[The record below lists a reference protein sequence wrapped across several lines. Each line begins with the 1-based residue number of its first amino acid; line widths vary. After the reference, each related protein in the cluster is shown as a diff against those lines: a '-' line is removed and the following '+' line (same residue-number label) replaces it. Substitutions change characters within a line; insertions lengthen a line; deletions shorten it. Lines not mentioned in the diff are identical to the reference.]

1 VSGSFP
7 GGVHP
12 RYEKDLTAGKASR
25 TLDPPA
31 EAVIPLSQHIGA
43 PAKAC
48 VEKGDEVRTGQVV
61 GEAGGFVSSPVHAT
75 VSGKVKAIE
84 DRPHPSGKDVPSVV
98 ITSDGEDAWV
108 ELEPHGADLLEIPV
122 DEVKDRVLK
131 AGIVGLGGA
140 TFPSH
145 VKLSPPADKK
155 IDTVILN
162 GAECEPYLTA
172 DHRLMLEQPGDV
184 AGGLA
189 LIVRVTGARRGII
202 AVEANKPDAI
212 EALEAEVRELEGGV
226 DAKLQVRVMP
236 VVYPQGAEKQL
247 IYALLG
253 REVPSGGLPM
263 DVSALV
269 HNVGTA
275 AAMVRAAR
283 EGRPLVERIVTVTG
297 DAIREPGNLLVRI
310 GTPVR
315 ELIEA
320 CGGYTDEGPA
330 KLIAGGPMMG
340 FAQHTDE
347 VPVIKGTSGIL
358 VLSRRL
364 VRRLEPGP
372 CIRCGE
378 CVRHCPMKLDPT
390 EIALLAEHD
399 MYAEADRIGALDCI
413 ECGCCAWGCPASI
426 PLVQHVRKAKV
437 EIMAERARQQKKAS

>member
-12 RYEKDLTAGKASR
+12 RYQKDLTAGKAAR

-48 VEKGDEVRTGQVV
+48 VEKGDGVKTGQVV

-75 VSGKVKAIE
+75 VSGKVKAVE

-98 ITSDGEDAWV
+98 ITSDGEDTWV
-108 ELEPHGADLLEIPV
+108 DLEPHGSDLLEIPV

-145 VKLSPPADKK
+145 VKLSPPADKT

-172 DHRLMLEQPGDV
+172 DHRLMLEQPAAV
-184 AGGLA
+184 ARGLA
-189 LIVRVTGARRGII
+189 LIARVMGAGRGII

-212 EALEAEVRELEGGV
+212 EALEAEVGEISREV
-226 DAKLQVRVMP
+226 DAKLEVKVLP

-275 AAMVRAAR
+275 AAMVRAAS
-283 EGRPLVERIVTVTG
+283 EGRPLLERIVTVTG
-297 DAIREPGNLLVRI
+297 DAVKEPDNLNVRI

-320 CGGYTDEGPA
+320 CGGYADGGPS

-378 CVRHCPMKLDPT
+378 CVRHCPMKLNPT
-390 EIALLAEHD
+390 DIALLAEHD
-399 MYAEADRIGALDCI
+399 QYADADRIGALDCI
-413 ECGCCAWGCPASI
+413 ECGCCSWGCPASI
-426 PLVQHVRKAKV
+426 PLVQHIRKAKV
-437 EIMAERARQQKKAS
+437 EIMAERAKQKRAS

>member
-1 VSGSFP
+1 MGSFP

-12 RYEKDLTAGKASR
+12 RYEKDLTAGKATR

-31 EAVIPLSQHIGA
+31 EAVIPMSQHIGA
-43 PAKAC
+43 PAKVC

-75 VSGKVKAIE
+75 VSGKVKVIE
-84 DRPHPSGKDVPSVV
+84 DRPHPSGKDVLSVV
-98 ITSDGEDAWV
+98 IESDGEDAWV
-108 ELEPHGADLLEIPV
+108 DLDPHEADLLEIPLN
-122 DEVKDRVLK
+122 EVKERILE

-145 VKLSPPADKK
+145 VKLSPPADKT

-172 DHRLMLEQPGDV
+172 DHRLMLEQPRAV
-184 AGGLA
+184 AQGLA
-189 LIVRVTGARRGII
+189 LIARVMGAARGII

-212 EALEAEVRELEGGV
+212 QALEAEVGKLSGSV
-226 DAKLQVRVMP
+226 DAKLEVKVLP

-275 AAMVRAAR
+275 ASMVRAAC

-297 DAIREPGNLLVRI
+297 DAVKEPDNLSVRI

-320 CGGYTDEGPA
+320 CGGYVDDGPA

-358 VLSRRL
+358 VLSKRL
-364 VRRLEPGP
+364 VRRVEPGP

-378 CVRHCPMKLDPT
+378 CIRHCPMKLNPA
-390 EIALLAEHD
+390 ELVLYAEHD
-399 MYAEADRIGALDCI
+399 LFADAERVGALDCI
-413 ECGCCAWGCPASI
+413 ECGCCSWGCPASI
-426 PLVQHVRKAKV
+426 PLVQHVRKVKV
-437 EIMAERARQQKKAS
+437 EIMAERAKDRKAS

>member
-1 VSGSFP
+1 MRGSFP

-12 RYEKDLTAGKASR
+12 RYEKDLTAGKATR

-48 VEKGDEVRTGQVV
+48 VEKGDEVKTGQVV

-75 VSGKVKAIE
+75 ISGKVKAIE
-84 DRPHPSGKDVPSVV
+84 DRPHPSGKDVPAVV

-108 ELEPHGADLLEIPV
+108 DLEPHGSDLFEIPV
-122 DEVKDRVLK
+122 DEVKQRVLK

-145 VKLSPPADKK
+145 VKLSPPSDKK

-172 DHRLMLEQPGDV
+172 DHRLMVEQPRAV
-184 AGGLA
+184 ARGLA
-189 LIVRVTGARRGII
+189 LIARVMGAGRGII

-212 EALEAEVRELEGGV
+212 KALEAEVGKLAGAV
-226 DAKLQVRVMP
+226 DAQLEVRVLP

-247 IYALLG
+247 IYALLR

-275 AAMVRAAR
+275 AAMVHAAS
-283 EGRPLVERIVTVTG
+283 EGRPLIERIVTVTG
-297 DAIREPGNLLVRI
+297 DAVKEPDNLSVRI
-310 GTPVR
+310 GTPLS

-320 CGGYTDEGPA
+320 CGGYTDAGA
-330 KLIAGGPMMG
+330 SKLIAGGPMMG

-364 VRRLEPGP
+364 VRRVEPGP

-378 CVRHCPMKLDPT
+378 CIRHCPMKLNPT
-390 EIALLAEHD
+390 EIALFAEHD
-399 MYAEADRIGALDCI
+399 LHADADRAGALDCI
-413 ECGCCAWGCPASI
+413 ECGCCSWGCPASI
-426 PLVQHVRKAKV
+426 PLVQYVRKSKV
-437 EIMAERARQQKKAS
+437 EIMAERARQRKAS

>member
-1 VSGSFP
+1 MSGSFP

-31 EAVIPLSQHIGA
+31 EAIIPLSQHIGA

-48 VEKGDEVRTGQVV
+48 VEKGDAVKTGQVV

-75 VSGKVKAIE
+75 VSGTVKAVE
-84 DRPHPSGKDVPSVV
+84 DRPHPSGRDVPSVV

-108 ELEPHGADLLEIPV
+108 DLDPHDADLFEIPV

-172 DHRLMLEQPGDV
+172 DHRLMLEQPGEV
-184 AGGLA
+184 ARGLA
-189 LIVRVTGARRGII
+189 LIARVMGAGRGII

-212 EALEAEVRELEGGV
+212 EALEAEVGKLAGAV
-226 DAKLQVRVMP
+226 DARLEVKVLP

-275 AAMVRAAR
+275 AAMVRAAA
-283 EGRPLVERIVTVTG
+283 EGRPLVERVVTVTG
-297 DAIREPGNLLVRI
+297 DAVREPDNLNVRI
-310 GTPVR
+310 GTPVST
-315 ELIEA
+315 LIEA
-320 CGGYTDEGPA
+320 CGGYTDDGPA

-364 VRRLEPGP
+364 VRRIEPGP

-378 CVRHCPMKLDPT
+378 CLRHCPMKLNPT
-390 EIALLAEHD
+390 DIALFAERD
-399 MYAEADRIGALDCI
+399 LFGDADRAGALDCI
-413 ECGCCAWGCPASI
+413 ECGCCSWGCPASI

-437 EIMAERARQQKKAS
+437 EIMAARARERKAS